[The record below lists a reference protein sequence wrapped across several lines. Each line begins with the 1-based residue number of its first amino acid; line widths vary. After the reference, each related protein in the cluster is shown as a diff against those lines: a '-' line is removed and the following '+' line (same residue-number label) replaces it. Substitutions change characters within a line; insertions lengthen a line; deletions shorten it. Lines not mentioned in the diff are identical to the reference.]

1 MLQLT
6 VCFMKPVF
14 SNYFSTFLFRHWPWV
29 KGVFYTLYFLF
40 IQLTNS
46 AYHEE
51 SSLIR
56 LLVNILFC
64 TAAISVVEISQ
75 LALRLT
81 FRRRCYKKAI
91 SHLIGSYLLL
101 ATAGYVVFHGQN
113 VLANEVWDR
122 RFEASLTTFIP
133 GFTAF
138 YGAFF
143 KYGVILFMLKQLL
156 LLLRLLGIKKIA
168 THPIPPDRGVE
179 VATPTDQ
186 QNERRPMKVLS
197 IKVGATTYML
207 DVNNIAYLEVQDETT
222 TVYERNGSSISIKKS
237 LSELFARL
245 PKDRFVRIH
254 DSRVV
259 ALAYIKKEER
269 GHLYLTGYE
278 DRALKLGG
286 PEKQQEYKEWKERN
300 RIK

>member
-1 MLQLT
+1 
-6 VCFMKPVF
+6 MKPVF

-29 KGVFYTLYFLF
+29 KGGFYTLYFLF

-46 AYHEE
+46 AYGEE
-51 SSLIR
+51 SPLIR

-75 LALRLT
+75 LALRLI
-81 FRRRCYKKAI
+81 FRRRRYKKAI
-91 SHLIGSYLLL
+91 LHLTGSYLLL

-113 VLANEVWDR
+113 VLADEVWDK
-122 RFEASLTTFIP
+122 RFEASLTAFIP

-138 YGAFF
+138 YGAFL

-168 THPIPPDRGVE
+168 THSIPPDKEGD
-179 VATPTDQ
+179 VAI
-186 QNERRPMKVLS
+186 PMKVLS
-197 IKVGATTYML
+197 IKAGATTYIL

-222 TVYERNGSSISIKKS
+222 TVYEGNGSSISIKKP
-237 LSELFARL
+237 LSELFAGL

-286 PEKQQEYKEWKERN
+286 PDKQQEYKEWKERN